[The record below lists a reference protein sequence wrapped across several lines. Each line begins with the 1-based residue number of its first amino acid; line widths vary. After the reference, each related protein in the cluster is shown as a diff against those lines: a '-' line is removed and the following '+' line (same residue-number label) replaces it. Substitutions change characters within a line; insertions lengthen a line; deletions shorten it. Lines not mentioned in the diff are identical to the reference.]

1 VNVVHTARSICL
13 SHRKEEV
20 MRKVEH
26 TRVSREDVERA
37 MREVHRKVPKNVK
50 KTGKKAKA
58 KEKMLRAIAFSKAR
72 RRL

>member
-1 VNVVHTARSICL
+1 
-13 SHRKEEV
+13 

>member
-1 VNVVHTARSICL
+1 
-13 SHRKEEV
+13 

-50 KTGKKAKA
+50 KTAKKAKA